1 MKLSNNFFAQAFAH
15 RGYHS
20 AATAENSMAAFHAGI
35 DAGYG
40 IELDIQPS
48 LDGIPMVFHDYSL
61 DRLTKIS
68 GPIAKKLASNLDDIK
83 LSGSSESIPTLA
95 AVLKMVAGR
104 VPLLIEIK
112 DQDGAHGFNVGPLEK
127 AVCAVLEDYEG
138 DVALMSFN
146 PHSVAACQTYA
157 PNIPRGITTC
167 PYPAKDW
174 PTVPETVRVA
184 QAAIPDFDRVGA
196 CFISHQQDDLTSPHV
211 TNLKLRGVPI
221 FCWTVRSAAME
232 THARKIADNVT
243 FEGYRA

>member
-1 MKLSNNFFAQAFAH
+1 MTLPNNFFSQAFAH
-15 RGYHS
+15 RGLHN
-20 AATAENSMAAFHAGI
+20 AATTENSMAAFNAGI

-61 DRLTKIS
+61 ERLTRNS
-68 GPIAKKLASNLDDIK
+68 GPIAQKLASDLDDIK
-83 LSGSSESIPTLA
+83 LSGSGGSIPTLST
-95 AVLKMVAGR
+95 VLKMVAGR

-112 DQDGAHGFNVGPLEK
+112 DQDGALGFNVGPLEK
-127 AVCAVLEDYEG
+127 AVCAVLDGYKG

-157 PNIPRGITTC
+157 PEIPRGITTC

-174 PTVPETVRVA
+174 PTVPEPVRVA

-211 TNLKLRGVPI
+211 TDLKLRGVPV
-221 FCWTVRSAAME
+221 FCWTIRNVEME
-232 THARKIADNVT
+232 THARKIADNIT